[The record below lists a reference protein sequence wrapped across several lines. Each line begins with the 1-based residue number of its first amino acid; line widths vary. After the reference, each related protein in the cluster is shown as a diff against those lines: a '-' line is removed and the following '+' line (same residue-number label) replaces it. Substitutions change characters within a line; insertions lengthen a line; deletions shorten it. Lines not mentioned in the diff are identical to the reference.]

1 MKKIIIGMLVMT
13 VSLFLLLS
21 YFVEDV
27 QINKYKDMATVQE
40 EKTIEHGWIPGI
52 LPKSA
57 YDIVETHNID
67 TNTVFGTFKYKE
79 QDEVSFMQHL
89 TGLNDDNQTM
99 LWGGFLFRVNKE
111 ENYVK
116 FRNKTNKGQ

>member
-1 MKKIIIGMLVMT
+1 MLVMA

-27 QINKYKDMATVQE
+27 QINKYKDMAIVQE
-40 EKTIEHGWIPGI
+40 EQTIEHGWIPGI

-79 QDEVSFMQHL
+79 HDEVSFMQHL
-89 TGLNDDNQTM
+89 TELNDDNQTM
-99 LWGGFLFRVNKE
+99 QWGRFLFRVNKE